1 MGVCGG
7 KQHKKVNQFRTVNKY
22 DVNSL
27 LRLWV
32 IFLVLHSSFSLQA
45 LAKFQRGYCLSLFVI
60 QLLTKGTLYFSI
72 SMLIH
77 TLQMRIFVLAVACQ
91 VS

>member
-1 MGVCGG
+1 MILI
-7 KQHKKVNQFRTVNKY
+7 T
-22 DVNSL
+22 SL

-32 IFLVLHSSFSLQA
+32 IFLVLPSSFSLQA
-45 LAKFQRGYCLSLFVI
+45 LAKFQRGYCLFVI

-77 TLQMRIFVLAVACQ
+77 TLQMRIFDLAVAYQ